1 MLRRV
6 CISLFVL
13 SLANPPCS
21 ASAWKDIVPLTK
33 AQQISRTEES
43 SKFKIH
49 DAIKTELLA
58 ISESESNFPK
68 IETTGNVARVPFA
81 SLKAFEDSIGNAR
94 PFESNDSNF
103 FTPLNT
109 IRILT

>member
-1 MLRRV
+1 M
-6 CISLFVL
+6 
-13 SLANPPCS
+13 ANPPCS
-21 ASAWKDIVPLTK
+21 AATWKDIAPPTR
-33 AQQISRTEES
+33 AQQISRVDES
-43 SKFKIH
+43 SKFKVH
-49 DAIKTELLA
+49 DAVKTELLA

-68 IETTGNVARVPFA
+68 IETAENVARVPFA
-81 SLKAFEDSIGNAR
+81 SLKAFEDAIRNIR